1 MKKILFL
8 LIISVVNQSC
18 KNETEIQSPLVCGVM
33 DPIKELAWLDNI
45 LSGNGDCE
53 IYGGASL
60 YSYRYKGVT
69 VLNLRN
75 PASSLGICTELYYDC
90 SGKKLFSTVKEQNN
104 FKARRTDEKLLWK
117 K

>member
-8 LIISVVNQSC
+8 LITSVVNQSC
-18 KNETEIQSPLVCGVM
+18 KNEPEIQTPLVCGVM
-33 DPIKELAWLDNI
+33 DPINELAWLDNI

-75 PASSLGICTELYYDC
+75 PASSLGVCTELSYDC
-90 SGKKLFSTVKEQNN
+90 TGNKLFTSVEEWNN
-104 FKARRTDEKLLWK
+104 FKAGRTDEKLLWK
-117 K
+117 N